1 MNNSIK
7 TEFFVDKQEFVIIKE
22 GVESVVVLD
31 LWEDWK
37 TYILMIDIMAN
48 KLWVFCYLS
57 VGTNSCIL
65 FLAFNISESIIIF
78 VTTRY
83 LASRI

>member
-7 TEFFVDKQEFVIIKE
+7 IEFFVDKQEFVIIKE

-31 LWEDWK
+31 LWEYWK

-57 VGTNSCIL
+57 VGTNSCIR
-65 FLAFNISESIIIF
+65 FLVFNVSESIIIF

-83 LASRI
+83 LASRL

>member
-1 MNNSIK
+1 MTSIK
-7 TEFFVDKQEFVIIKE
+7 TQFFVDKQEFFNIKE
-22 GVESVVVLD
+22 GVEGVVVLD
-31 LWEDWK
+31 LWENWK
-37 TYILMIDIMAN
+37 AFILMIDIMAN

-83 LASRI
+83 LASRL

>member
-7 TEFFVDKQEFVIIKE
+7 IEFFVDKQEFVIIKE

-57 VGTNSCIL
+57 VGTNSCIC
-65 FLAFNISESIIIF
+65 FLDFNVSESIIIF

>member
-7 TEFFVDKQEFVIIKE
+7 IEFFVDKQEFVIIKE

-37 TYILMIDIMAN
+37 TYIFMIDIMAN

-57 VGTNSCIL
+57 VGTNSWIL

-78 VTTRY
+78 VTTHY
-83 LASRI
+83 LASRL

>member
-7 TEFFVDKQEFVIIKE
+7 IEFFVDKQEFGILKE

-37 TYILMIDIMAN
+37 TYIFMIDIMAN
-48 KLWVFCYLS
+48 KLEY
-57 VGTNSCIL
+57 
-65 FLAFNISESIIIF
+65 F
-78 VTTRY
+78 V
-83 LASRI
+83 I